1 VDSKDDDDKAF
12 VARVPRFGH
21 PERAYACDGCL
32 LRDLRWRWA
41 LVPVAY
47 ESMTEKAACPTMPR
61 HGFVL
66 RPTSAAPRRKACGPH
81 VPSSRPV
88 RHDVLSLGCIW
99 IHQLGDPIC
108 LLMP

>member
-1 VDSKDDDDKAF
+1 MDSKDDDDKAF

-47 ESMTEKAACPTMPR
+47 DREGGLSYDAATWVRPEGDISGASSQSLWPTCTLLSPC
-61 HGFVL
+61 
-66 RPTSAAPRRKACGPH
+66 APRRLVLGVH
-81 VPSSRPV
+81 MDPSTR
-88 RHDVLSLGCIW
+88 
-99 IHQLGDPIC
+99 
-108 LLMP
+108 